1 MAKSKS
7 RNRQSRRDAI
17 SSLMPTALPSA
28 VRSPSRSLLRQI
40 EDRRSFYPEPATR
53 PALLFSGAKHSLI
66 ASTPKKAT
74 KRAKSRVPSQVAFY
88 APSQVLVCVRR
99 KRRKEVL
106 HALRKTGK
114 RGQRRPRRNSLSHI
128 RC

>member
-1 MAKSKS
+1 MAKGKN
-7 RNRQSRRDAI
+7 RNRSSWRDPIA
-17 SSLMPTALPSA
+17 SLVPVALPSA
-28 VRSPSRSLLRQI
+28 VRSPSRDLLRQI

-53 PALLFSGAKHSLI
+53 PALTFSGSS
-66 ASTPKKAT
+66 ASIDAHIPKKKAN
-74 KRAKSRVPSQVAFY
+74 RNRVPTQFAFS
-88 APSQVLVCVRR
+88 APGDVLVCVRR

-114 RGQRRPRRNSLSHI
+114 RGQRRPRRNRFSDI